1 MKKYFKEYIS
11 QNFKV
16 LTILFI
22 CLIIGIVMGV
32 AIYHILDDGVK
43 TELVNTM
50 KSTLDLT
57 KQESFQGINIIK
69 NGMISNIIL
78 TLIIYLISLTLIS
91 PYLISIL
98 SITKGFAIGIY
109 IPTLFLFFNFGNG
122 ILAMILLII
131 IPNLV
136 YIPSYVYMCTNSIN
150 FNYNLI
156 NGENKMSLIIK
167 EIIKIVVGFS
177 IMFLGVILEQ
187 FTSLGVISLYKKL

>member
-43 TELVNTM
+43 TELINTM

-57 KQESFQGINIIK
+57 KQE
-69 NGMISNIIL
+69 NIIL

-109 IPTLFLFFNFGNG
+109 IPTLFQIFNFGNG

-156 NGENKMSLIIK
+156 NGENKMSLVVK

-177 IMFLGVILEQ
+177 LMFLGVILEQ
-187 FTSLGVISLYKKL
+187 FTSLGVISIYKKL

>member
-43 TELVNTM
+43 TELINTM

-57 KQESFQGINIIK
+57 KQENFQGINIIK

-109 IPTLFLFFNFGNG
+109 IPTLFQIFNFGNG
-122 ILAMILLII
+122 IIALID
-131 IPNLV
+131 
-136 YIPSYVYMCTNSIN
+136 
-150 FNYNLI
+150 FF
-156 NGENKMSLIIK
+156 
-167 EIIKIVVGFS
+167 VVG
-177 IMFLGVILEQ
+177 
-187 FTSLGVISLYKKL
+187 

>member
-109 IPTLFLFFNFGNG
+109 IPMLFQIFNFGNG
-122 ILAMILLII
+122 IIAMILLII

>member
-1 MKKYFKEYIS
+1 
-11 QNFKV
+11 
-16 LTILFI
+16 
-22 CLIIGIVMGV
+22 MGV

-43 TELVNTM
+43 TELINTM

-57 KQESFQGINIIK
+57 KQENFQGINIIK

-109 IPTLFLFFNFGNG
+109 IPTLFRIFNFGNG

-156 NGENKMSLIIK
+156 NGENKMSLVVK

-177 IMFLGVILEQ
+177 LMFLGVILEQ
-187 FTSLGVISLYKKL
+187 FTSLGVISIYKKL

>member
-43 TELVNTM
+43 TELINTM

-57 KQESFQGINIIK
+57 KQENFQGINIIK

-109 IPTLFLFFNFGNG
+109 IPTLFQIFNFGNG
-122 ILAMILLII
+122 IIAMILLII